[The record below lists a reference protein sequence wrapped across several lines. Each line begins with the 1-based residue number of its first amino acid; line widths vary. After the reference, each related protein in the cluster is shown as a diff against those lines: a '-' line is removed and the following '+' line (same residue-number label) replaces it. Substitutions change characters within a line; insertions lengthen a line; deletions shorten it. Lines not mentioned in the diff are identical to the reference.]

1 MGLKGD
7 NDVKVK
13 RPRSKLDL
21 QKTEK
26 DIRRKSRTNLEDGEI
41 QRIENSDCDDGIN
54 EEMLKPVHRNQ
65 LVEDDLFEFKSN
77 FHLVTQGIIKIVEKL
92 GPSCNKTLNFRSSN

>member
-77 FHLVTQGIIKIVEKL
+77 FHLVTPGIVKIVVKL
-92 GPSCNKTLNFRSSN
+92 GPSCNKFLNFRSSN

>member
-13 RPRSKLDL
+13 RTRSKLVL

-26 DIRRKSRTNLEDGEI
+26 DIRRKSRSNLEDGEI
-41 QRIENSDCDDGIN
+41 QGIEISDCDDNIN
-54 EEMLKPVHRNQ
+54 EETLKSVHRNQ
-65 LVEDDLFEFKSN
+65 LVENDLFEFKSN
-77 FHLVTQGIIKIVEKL
+77 FHLVTPGNIIIVE
-92 GPSCNKTLNFRSSN
+92 SRSYL